1 MSVQY
6 LLLLLYVGD
15 GSRQK
20 QRLSQCASAEFLAF
34 GKSKE
39 ELSVSA
45 EKQQASLKYLTLF
58 PGLLPLPPKH
68 ARFSLKA
75 RARSTPSRNSEELFP
90 ASYPNSSRLSLRHT
104 SIRISIRSS
113 KGPPIRF

>member
-39 ELSVSA
+39 EL
-45 EKQQASLKYLTLF
+45 F
-58 PGLLPLPPKH
+58 
-68 ARFSLKA
+68 RFSRKA
-75 RARSTPSRNSEELFP
+75 
-90 ASYPNSSRLSLRHT
+90 ASVP
-104 SIRISIRSS
+104 
-113 KGPPIRF
+113 